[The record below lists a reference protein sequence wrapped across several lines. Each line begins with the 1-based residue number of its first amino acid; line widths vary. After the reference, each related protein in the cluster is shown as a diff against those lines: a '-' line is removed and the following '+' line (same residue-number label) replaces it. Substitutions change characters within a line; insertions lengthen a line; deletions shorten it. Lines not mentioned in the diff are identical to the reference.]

1 MAIGRG
7 APEGAGRD
15 KLSTKLRE
23 VLYLRR
29 KEKGWTVRDLAAAAG
44 ISPSYVSLIENGHK
58 SPDPATLE
66 RIGKAL
72 GLDREFLDA
81 LVTLQGRPADL
92 EVAMGA
98 AHTLMTKLAEAD
110 EAGGIPADMMLGA
123 RASLAESGSSPALM
137 NYSAALRTELPEAD
151 RYVVAIPIV
160 EEGNE
165 PDTRPGERERRP
177 LWLDRQ
183 VLPEREELQGAF
195 AWRLSSRGLQ
205 RIRGVYRRGDIVVI
219 SPVAWSADKIHPLMV
234 FAVRHEG
241 DVVLG
246 RIAWTGSELVLGS
259 SGTAAP
265 AVIPAKGEPALRK
278 LVAGRVILAVQR
290 FRTI

>member
-7 APEGAGRD
+7 APDGGGRD
-15 KLSTKLRE
+15 QLSSKLRE
-23 VLYLRR
+23 VLYRRR
-29 KEKGWTVRDLAAAAG
+29 KEKRWTVRDLAAAAG

-81 LVTLQGRPADL
+81 LVTLQGRPADPH
-92 EVAMGA
+92 VAMDA
-98 AHTLMTKLAEAD
+98 AEVLMAKLAETDA
-110 EAGGIPADMMLGA
+110 ASGLPGDMMVGA
-123 RASLAESGSSPALM
+123 AYSFAEPRSSPALM

-151 RYVVAIPIV
+151 RYVVAIPML

-165 PDTRPGERERRP
+165 PETRPGERERRP

-195 AWRLSSRGLQ
+195 AWRLSSKGLQ

-219 SPVAWSADKIHPLMV
+219 SPVAWAPDNIHPLMV
-234 FAVRHEG
+234 FAVRYEG

-246 RIAWTGSELVLGS
+246 RIAWTGAELVLGS

-265 AVIPAKGEPALRK
+265 AVIPARGEAALQK

-290 FRTI
+290 FR

>member
-1 MAIGRG
+1 MALGRG
-7 APEGAGRD
+7 TPEGGGRD
-15 KLSTKLRE
+15 QLSSKLRE
-23 VLYLRR
+23 VLYRRR

-81 LVTLQGRPADL
+81 LVTLQGRPADPH
-92 EVAMGA
+92 VAMDA
-98 AHTLMTKLAEAD
+98 AETLMAKLAEAD
-110 EAGGIPADMMLGA
+110 AASGMPADMVLGA
-123 RASLAESGSSPALM
+123 LYSSAEPRSSPALM

-151 RYVVAIPIV
+151 RYVVAIPML
-160 EEGNE
+160 EEGTE

-195 AWRLSSRGLQ
+195 AWRLSSKGLQ

-219 SPVAWSADKIHPLMV
+219 SPVAWSPDNIHPLMV

-246 RIAWTGSELVLGS
+246 RIAWTGAELVLGT

-265 AVIPAKGEPALRK
+265 AVIPARGEAALRK

-290 FRTI
+290 FR

>member
-1 MAIGRG
+1 MALGRG
-7 APEGAGRD
+7 TPEGGGRD
-15 KLSTKLRE
+15 QLSSKLRE
-23 VLYLRR
+23 VLYRRR

-81 LVTLQGRPADL
+81 LVTLQGRPADPH
-92 EVAMGA
+92 VAMDA
-98 AHTLMTKLAEAD
+98 AETLMAKLAEAD
-110 EAGGIPADMMLGA
+110 AASGMPADMVLGA
-123 RASLAESGSSPALM
+123 LYSSAEPRSSPALM

-151 RYVVAIPIV
+151 RYVVAIPML
-160 EEGNE
+160 EEGTE

-219 SPVAWSADKIHPLMV
+219 SPVAWSADNIHPLMV

-246 RIAWTGSELVLGS
+246 RIAWTGAELVLGS

-265 AVIPAKGEPALRK
+265 TVIPARGEAALRK

-290 FRTI
+290 FR

>member
-7 APEGAGRD
+7 APDGGGRD
-15 KLSTKLRE
+15 QLSSKLRE
-23 VLYLRR
+23 VLYRRR
-29 KEKGWTVRDLAAAAG
+29 KEKRWTVRDLAAAAG

-81 LVTLQGRPADL
+81 LVTLQGRPADPH
-92 EVAMGA
+92 VAMDA
-98 AHTLMTKLAEAD
+98 AEVLMAKLAETDA
-110 EAGGIPADMMLGA
+110 ASGLPGDMMVGA
-123 RASLAESGSSPALM
+123 AYSFAEPRSSPALM

-151 RYVVAIPIV
+151 RYVVAIPML

-165 PDTRPGERERRP
+165 PETRPGERERRP

-219 SPVAWSADKIHPLMV
+219 SPVAWAPDNIHPLMV

-246 RIAWTGSELVLGS
+246 RIAWTGAELVLGS

-290 FRTI
+290 FR

>member
-7 APEGAGRD
+7 GPDAGGRD
-15 KLSTKLRE
+15 QLSSKLRE

-81 LVTLQGRPADL
+81 LVTLQGRPADPQ
-92 EVAMGA
+92 VAMDA
-98 AHTLMTKLAEAD
+98 AEVLMGRLAEAD
-110 EAGGIPADMMLGA
+110 MVLGA
-123 RASLAESGSSPALM
+123 SYPVIESRSSPALM

-151 RYVVAIPIV
+151 RHVIAIPMV
-160 EEGNE
+160 EEGAE
-165 PDTRPGERERRP
+165 PDSRPADRERRP

-183 VLPEREELQGAF
+183 VLPEREELQGAW

-205 RIRGVYRRGDIVVI
+205 RLRGVYRRGDIVVI
-219 SPVAWSADKIHPLMV
+219 SPTAWAPEAIHPLMV

-246 RIAWTGSELVLGS
+246 RIAWTGSELVLQN

-265 AVIPAKGEPALRK
+265 VVLPARGEQALRK

-290 FRTI
+290 FR